1 MSTAKTIKRE
11 LTAEEFKA
19 ATPEDQALY
28 TKGDDGNYQFIGEN
42 AGELRRAK
50 SRVSTDLSKVTRE
63 RDAAL
68 SKLAE
73 YEQQQEDASREKEA
87 KATADVKK
95 IDEYWKAKYNKELQS
110 KDQQIEKL
118 NQSIIRQY
126 RDSIISS
133 QASKLALPEHDYVI
147 RLALGQR
154 IHATLD
160 LDGQP
165 QTVIHD
171 MDGRPGH
178 DTLEDLT
185 KEFKKD
191 PRFRPLLK
199 GADVG
204 SGTAKPAQQQPQ
216 PQPQQTTAE
225 SSSPTRPAT
234 PQFQQAPI
242 EEAANN
248 FRKFSEAS
256 PDRLAQFLTTSQGG
270 SGL

>member
-1 MSTAKTIKRE
+1 MSIKRE
-11 LTAEEFKA
+11 LTADEFKA
-19 ATPEDQALY
+19 ASAEDQALY
-28 TKGDDGNYQFIGEN
+28 SKGDGDNYTFIGEN

-50 SRVSTDLSKVTRE
+50 SRVATDLSKVTRE

-126 RDSIISS
+126 RNSIISS
-133 QASKLALPEHDYVI
+133 QASKLALPDHDYVI
-147 RLALGQR
+147 QLALGQR

-160 LDGQP
+160 PDGNP

-171 MDGRPGH
+171 LDGRPSH
-178 DTLEDLT
+178 DTLEDLA

-199 GADVG
+199 GNEVG
-204 SGTAKPAQQQPQ
+204 SGTAKPVTPPPQPQAQQQ
-216 PQPQQTTAE
+216 QTTTEA
-225 SSSPTRPAT
+225 STPTRPPA

-248 FRKFSEAS
+248 FRRFSEAG
-256 PDRLAQFLTTSQGG
+256 PEPLAKFLATVQTGQN
-270 SGL
+270 L